1 MQRRFVLWWCALSLA
16 APTLAHH
23 ARVQRADRSLKGW
36 PIEPFTLTD
45 HHGKP
50 FSQANLRG
58 QWTFVLFGD
67 TRCAEPCTAALSALA
82 GLCKR
87 IERAD
92 ALKTTQIVF
101 VSVDPEHDT
110 PQRLRDYLAPYGP
123 RFIGSTAPRATL
135 QRFADDL
142 GLAEDEPRTGWPD
155 AQHHYRGSLV
165 LVGRDAVVR
174 AEYLPPF
181 DVLLLTSEYMRVRSR
196 K

>member
-1 MQRRFVLWWCALSLA
+1 MQRRFVLWWCALGLA

-123 RFIGSTAPRATL
+123 RSSAAPHPGPRCSASPTTSGSRRTNPARAGPMPNTTTVDRWCWWGAT
-135 QRFADDL
+135 Q
-142 GLAEDEPRTGWPD
+142 
-155 AQHHYRGSLV
+155 
-165 LVGRDAVVR
+165 
-174 AEYLPPF
+174 
-181 DVLLLTSEYMRVRSR
+181 
-196 K
+196 